1 MAVGLG
7 KGEGRHPMTSPHT
20 MRARRAIVADLI
32 ASDLVTSQDELLEL
46 LHNQGFKVTQ
56 ATVSRDLDA
65 LGAVK
70 QIDAGG
76 TSRYVIVDRI
86 ATDTS
91 LPLGGSEQELV
102 RVCGEVLLRAQS
114 AANIAVLHT
123 PPGAAQY
130 LAGYLD
136 RSRIFDNVG
145 TVAGDDT
152 IMIVMPDSKAADDL
166 CNTVLVWAE
175 AHG

>member
-1 MAVGLG
+1 
-7 KGEGRHPMTSPHT
+7 MTAPNT
-20 MRARRAIVADLI
+20 MRARRAIIADLI
-32 ASDLVTSQDELLEL
+32 ARESVSSQEDLLEL
-46 LHNQGFKVTQ
+46 LNTQGFNVTQ

-70 QIDAGG
+70 RNDSEGG
-76 TSRYVIVDRI
+76 SRYVIADRI

-91 LPLGGSEQELV
+91 LPSGGSEQELI
-102 RVCGEVLLRAQS
+102 RVCGEVLLRARS
-114 AANIAVLHT
+114 AGNIAVLHT

-152 IMIVMPDSKAADDL
+152 IIIVMPDPKAATDL
-166 CNTVLVWAE
+166 CSAVLEWAE

>member
-1 MAVGLG
+1 
-7 KGEGRHPMTSPHT
+7 MTLPQT
-20 MRARRAIVADLI
+20 MQARRAVVAELI
-32 ASDLVTSQDELLEL
+32 ASESITSQEDLLDH
-46 LHNQGFKVTQ
+46 LHVQGFNVTQ

-70 QIDAGG
+70 QNDPHGV
-76 TSRYVIVDRI
+76 SRYVVANRV
-86 ATDTS
+86 ASDTS
-91 LPLGGSEQELV
+91 LPTGTSEQELV

-152 IMIVMPDSKAADDL
+152 IIIVMPDSRAAQDL
-166 CNTVLVWAE
+166 CTAVLGWAE

>member
-1 MAVGLG
+1 
-7 KGEGRHPMTSPHT
+7 
-20 MRARRAIVADLI
+20 
-32 ASDLVTSQDELLEL
+32 
-46 LHNQGFKVTQ
+46 
-56 ATVSRDLDA
+56 
-65 LGAVK
+65 
-70 QIDAGG
+70 
-76 TSRYVIVDRI
+76 
-86 ATDTS
+86 
-91 LPLGGSEQELV
+91 
-102 RVCGEVLLRAQS
+102 LLRAQS

>member
-1 MAVGLG
+1 
-7 KGEGRHPMTSPHT
+7 
-20 MRARRAIVADLI
+20 MRARRALIADLV
-32 ASDLVTSQDELLEL
+32 ASHSVISQEELLEL
-46 LHNQGFKVTQ
+46 LHRQGVFVTQ

-70 QIDAGG
+70 QSDSGG
-76 TSRYVIVDRI
+76 VSKYVIARRI

-91 LPLGGSEQELV
+91 LPSGGSEQELV

-114 AANIAVLHT
+114 SGNIAVLHT

-136 RSRIFDNVG
+136 RSRVFDNVG

-152 IMIVMPDSKAADDL
+152 ILIVMPDSSAANKL
-166 CNTVLVWAE
+166 CSAVLGWAE
-175 AHG
+175 AHR

>member
-1 MAVGLG
+1 
-7 KGEGRHPMTSPHT
+7 MTSPHT
-20 MRARRAIVADLI
+20 MRARRAVIAELI
-32 ASDLVTSQDELLEL
+32 ASESVASQEDLLEL
-46 LHNQGFKVTQ
+46 LQLQGFNVTQ

-65 LGAVK
+65 LGATK
-70 QIDAGG
+70 HNDPGG
-76 TSRYVIVDRI
+76 VTRYVITDRV
-86 ATDTS
+86 ASDTS
-91 LPLGGSEQELV
+91 LPTGTSEQELV

-152 IMIVMPDSKAADDL
+152 IIIVMPDSQAAQDL
-166 CNTVLVWAE
+166 CTSVLGWAE

>member
-1 MAVGLG
+1 
-7 KGEGRHPMTSPHT
+7 MTSPHT

-32 ASDLVTSQDELLEL
+32 ASESVASQEDLLEL
-46 LHNQGFKVTQ
+46 LHVQGFNVTQ

-70 QIDAGG
+70 QNNSNG
-76 TSRYVIVDRI
+76 TSRYVIPERI

-91 LPLGGSEQELV
+91 LPSGVSEQDLV

-114 AANIAVLHT
+114 AGNITVLHT

-152 IMIVMPDSKAADDL
+152 IMIVMPDSKAANDL
-166 CNTVLVWAE
+166 CKAVLGWAE
-175 AHG
+175 AHR